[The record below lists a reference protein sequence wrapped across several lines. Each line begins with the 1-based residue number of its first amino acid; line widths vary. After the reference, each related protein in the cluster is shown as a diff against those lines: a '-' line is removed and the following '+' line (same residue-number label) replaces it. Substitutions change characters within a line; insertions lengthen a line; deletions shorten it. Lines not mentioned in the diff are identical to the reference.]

1 MFPTFTNL
9 ALLGGL
15 AAITAP
21 ILIHLLLKRK
31 SQRMKFSSVQFFLK
45 QDEQS
50 MRRRKLR
57 NLLLLATRVLLFALV
72 VLAFARPFLPN
83 TGAGADGRTRRQL
96 VVLLDTSA
104 SMQANTTAGTQW
116 ARAVELAR
124 QQLSKLNMDD
134 RAALVTCSTRSDL
147 VSQLAPAAAV
157 LKKLELV
164 QPGFGAARLDD
175 GLRQVS
181 K

>member
-31 SQRMKFSSVQFFLK
+31 SQRMKFSTVQFFVK

-50 MRRRKLR
+50 MRKRKLR
-57 NLLLLATRVLLFALV
+57 NLLLLATRVLLFALIA
-72 VLAFARPFLPN
+72 LAFARPFLPAG
-83 TGAGADGRTRRQL
+83 GAAADGAQRRQL
-96 VVLLDTSA
+96 VILLDASA
-104 SMQANTTAGTQW
+104 SMQAIGPEGTQW

-124 QQLSKLNMDD
+124 KELAGLKMDD
-134 RAALVTCSTRSDL
+134 RAALVTCSTRAEL
-147 VSQLAPAAAV
+147 VSEFAPPSVV
-157 LKKLELV
+157 LKKLEQL
-164 QPGFGAARLDD
+164 QPTFGTARLDE
-175 GLRQVS
+175 GFRQV
-181 K
+181 